1 MGVILII
8 LFLPIFW
15 AVTRWIGTAEEEGG
29 SFAGRFIVGVLA
41 LLALFSFLA
50 SLSF

>member
-8 LFLPIFW
+8 LFLPVFW
-15 AVTRWIGTAEEEGG
+15 AITRWIGKAKEEGG
-29 SFAGRFIVGVLA
+29 SFAGRFIVGVLT

-50 SLSF
+50 SLGF